1 MGTNVDIAPCDGSD
15 RQKWSLS
22 SKGEIIHL
30 PSGKCLD
37 ADGNNDNEVELYS
50 CFDAAWQKW
59 DLRGKTLKNRGLHK
73 CLDIK
78 NCPDGNCE
86 GGTDIWVYDCY
97 GGEIKIGSGIFDIVI
112 PIMYLFILFVHA
124 NQISYL

>member
-1 MGTNVDIAPCDGSD
+1 MCSPLTSMCLHVSSNSDNPEDYTNVDIAACDGSD
-15 RQKWSLS
+15 RQKWHLS

-50 CFDAAWQKW
+50 CNDVAWQKW
-59 DLRGKTLKNRGLHK
+59 DLRGKTLRNRGLGR

-78 NCPDGNCE
+78 NCP
-86 GGTDIWVYDCY
+86 
-97 GGEIKIGSGIFDIVI
+97 GESHQSIILTIFFCGS
-112 PIMYLFILFVHA
+112 ILNVSTCNFRW
-124 NQISYL
+124 QL